1 MQFLQNDLDTSTAG
15 GRMLFSIF
23 GAIGE
28 FERSLI
34 RERVKAGLDKAVRS
48 GKKLGR
54 PSNLNT
60 STKTAVLE
68 LKSRGMGVK
77 AICRTLHI
85 GCGSYYGI
93 TKEAERLVA

>member
-1 MQFLQNDLDTSTAG
+1 
-15 GRMLFSIF
+15 MLFSIF

-34 RERVKAGLDKAVRS
+34 RERVKAGLEKAVRS

-77 AICRTLHI
+77 AICRTYRLD
-85 GCGSYYGI
+85 
-93 TKEAERLVA
+93 AEVTMALQKKRRD

>member
-1 MQFLQNDLDTSTAG
+1 
-15 GRMLFSIF
+15 MLFSIF

-34 RERVKAGLDKAVRS
+34 RERVKAGLHKAVRS

-77 AICRTLHI
+77 AICRTLGI

-93 TKEAERLVA
+93 TKEAERLAA